1 MLHNVENDAVFLPKT
16 ERGERT
22 FFRIIEAAEQ
32 VFLTKGYHGSGI
44 KDITDEAGVGL
55 GTFYVYFRD
64 KKGLYSYLISQYS
77 HHIRMVIARKIQ
89 AAGAV
94 DRREAERLGLLAFL
108 ELVQEKPHFYHIIW
122 ESLYIDR
129 NLFIQYYATFGKLYN
144 RQLRSA
150 QQKGEVK
157 SFDPEVMAFMLMG
170 IANFVGLRYA
180 MFDPMADLEH
190 IANEVIRILDEGMF
204 ANRDE
209 VSRDE
214 S

>member
-1 MLHNVENDAVFLPKT
+1 MLSSDNKAVFLPKT

-22 FFRIIEAAEQ
+22 FHRLIEAAEKL
-32 VFLTKGYHGSGI
+32 FLSKGYHGTGI

-64 KKGLYSYLISQYS
+64 KKGLYSYLINEYS
-77 HHIRMVIARKIQ
+77 HIIRMVIARKIQ
-89 AAGAV
+89 AAGDV

-129 NLFIQYYATFGKLYN
+129 TLFIQYYATFGKLYN
-144 RQLRSA
+144 RQIRAA

-157 SFDPEVMAFMLMG
+157 DFDPEIMSFMLMG

-180 MFDPMADLEH
+180 MFDPMSDLERV
-190 IANEVIRILDEGMF
+190 ATEVIRILDEGMF
-204 ANRDE
+204 REQSAVD
-209 VSRDE
+209 
-214 S
+214 